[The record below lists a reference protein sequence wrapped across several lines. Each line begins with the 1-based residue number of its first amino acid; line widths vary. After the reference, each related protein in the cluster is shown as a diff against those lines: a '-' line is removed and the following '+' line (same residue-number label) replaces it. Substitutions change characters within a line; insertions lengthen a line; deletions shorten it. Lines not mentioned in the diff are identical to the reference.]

1 MVIAGDYEPKP
12 GKGKGREKGGRLIA
26 GDPNG
31 EPLVKREVAAPAK
44 RKSGD
49 CHIKLLSLCI

>member
-1 MVIAGDYEPKP
+1 MVIAGDYEPKG
-12 GKGKGREKGGRLIA
+12 GKGKDKGGRIIA
-26 GDPNG
+26 GG
-31 EPLVKREVAAPAK
+31 ASEEPLVKREVVAPAK